1 MWGGHWRLEP
11 AFSPLI
17 LIAGLTLIGLAG
29 CGYHVAGH
37 VDTLPEQIHT
47 IAIPAFTN
55 TTTQYKIADS
65 ITAAV
70 AHELIERSHYHV
82 VTNPDDADA
91 VLNGGVVLFTSYP
104 ITLDPNTG
112 RASGIAVIVH
122 LRLSLTEKKTG
133 KILFNRP
140 DYIISEQYEISVD
153 PKSYFDESPAAVDR
167 LSRDVARSVVSGI
180 LERF

>member
-1 MWGGHWRLEP
+1 MTLRRLAP
-11 AFSPLI
+11 ALSLM
-17 LIAGLTLIGLAG
+17 LVLAG
-29 CGYHVAGH
+29 CGYHVAGR

-47 IAIPAFTN
+47 IAIPAFAN
-55 TTTQYKIADS
+55 VTTQYKIADR
-65 ITAAV
+65 ITTAV
-70 AHELIERSHYHV
+70 AHEMIERSHYRV
-82 VTNPDDADA
+82 VANPEDAEA
-91 VLNGGVVLFTSYP
+91 VLNGAVVTFASYP
-104 ITLDPNTG
+104 ITLDQNTG

-122 LRLSLTEKKTG
+122 LKISLVERASG

-140 DYIISEQYEISVD
+140 DYTVSEQYEISVD

>member
-1 MWGGHWRLEP
+1 MWCRQSCLQP
-11 AFSPLI
+11 AFSRLLPPI
-17 LIAGLTLIGLAG
+17 LFILLTG

-37 VDTLPEQIHT
+37 VDTLPEEIHT

-70 AHELIERSHYHV
+70 AHELIERSHYRV
-82 VTNPDDADA
+82 VANPDDADA

-140 DYIISEQYEISVD
+140 DYMISEQYEISVD

>member
-1 MWGGHWRLEP
+1 MRFVLV
-11 AFSPLI
+11 
-17 LIAGLTLIGLAG
+17 LALALSG

-37 VDTLPEQIHT
+37 VDTLPDQIHT
-47 IAIPAFTN
+47 IAIPAFSN
-55 TTTQYKIADS
+55 ITTQYKIADN

-70 AHELIERSHYHV
+70 AHEMVERSKYQV
-82 VTNPDDADA
+82 IANPENADA
-91 VLNGGVVLFTSYP
+91 VLTGGVINFTSYP

-112 RASGIAVIVH
+112 RASGIAVILH
-122 LRLSLTEKKTG
+122 LRITLTERVSG

-140 DYIISEQYEISVD
+140 DYMISEQYEISVD

>member
-1 MWGGHWRLEP
+1 VRLWWL
-11 AFSPLI
+11 LI
-17 LIAGLTLIGLAG
+17 VGLSG

-37 VDTLPEQIHT
+37 VDTLPEEIHT
-47 IAIPAFTN
+47 IAIPAFKN

-65 ITAAV
+65 ITGAV
-70 AHELIERSHYHV
+70 SREMIERSHYHV
-82 VTNPDDADA
+82 VANPDDADA
-91 VLNGGVVLFTSYP
+91 VLAGAVVLFTSYP

-122 LRLSLTEKKTG
+122 LQLSLTEKKTG
-133 KILFNRP
+133 KVLFSRP
-140 DYIISEQYEISVD
+140 DYTISEQYEISVD